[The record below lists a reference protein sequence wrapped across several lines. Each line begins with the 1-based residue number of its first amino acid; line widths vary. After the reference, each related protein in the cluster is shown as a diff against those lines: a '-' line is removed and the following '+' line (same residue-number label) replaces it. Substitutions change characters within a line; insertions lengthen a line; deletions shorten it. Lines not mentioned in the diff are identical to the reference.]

1 MDPFIIIF
9 TVGVVGLYAVL
20 SYSSIDPPSLSS
32 DGKLAIVTHG
42 RVAKWLFAL
51 AAVVSLLITVREWIN
66 RSDDPGV
73 LYLLILFTTLA
84 GPYFLCEAFRTKFE
98 YDSDQFRVTTA
109 FRKPRTYSWA
119 ELVDIRYSHW
129 RSTYVLIM
137 SDEAKIPASEYLSGI
152 DALMDFAR
160 RWKSHNQKNK

>member
-9 TVGVVGLYAVL
+9 TVGMVGLSAIF
-20 SYSSIDPPSLSS
+20 SYSSADPPSFSS
-32 DGKLAIVTHG
+32 DGKLTIVTHG
-42 RVAKWLFAL
+42 RLVKWLFGL
-51 AAVVSLLITVREWIN
+51 TVVVLLLITIREWIS
-66 RSDDPGV
+66 RSEDPGV

-98 YDSDQFRVTTA
+98 YDNDQFRVTTA
-109 FRKPRTYSWA
+109 FRKTRIYSWA
-119 ELVDIRYSHW
+119 EIVDINYSHW

-137 SDEAKIPASEYLSGI
+137 SDGTKIPASEYLSGI

-160 RWKSHNQKNK
+160 RWKSYNQKN